1 MTASGPLQPLDDRHS
16 GALQAGQSFHL
27 DADRLVRRLTLG
39 SRIIESSVRV
49 YPGDERTSRSDPLG
63 MWWTAHLEGRLPSS
77 AQNPDRLGVV
87 DLFCGSGGLA
97 LGTRLLAAEMGL
109 SLVNELI
116 VDSDADAT
124 ATLTANH
131 DVRVRRTESVT
142 SLVDFRVRGS
152 GDDAEFTYQPE
163 LLCEEVMAAA
173 QRAELLTAGPPCQ
186 GHSNL
191 NNRSRRSDM
200 RNHLMITVPAF
211 AVAAGIRRVVIEN
224 VPAVIHDESSV
235 IATTKALLASAGYR
249 VSDGVLASDRMGWPQ
264 TRRRYFMVAC
274 RHAGPMPLELVMECL
289 ADKKPRTLEWAL
301 SHLDNW
307 PTDPS
312 DPRDQPTEH
321 SQENQRRIDWLF
333 DNNEYDLALSER
345 PECHKD
351 GTSYTSVYGRMRS
364 NEPAPTITTGFT
376 TPGRGRFV
384 HPTERRTLTPREAAV
399 IQGFPIDYRF
409 ITESGLSPS
418 RSQLAKWIGDA
429 VPMPLGYAA
438 ALSALAA
445 TQL

>member
-1 MTASGPLQPLDDRHS
+1 MTAPLSAELSPNSDDLVRTQQFHLLGS
-16 GALQAGQSFHL
+16 QLTRRVEVGSQSF
-27 DADRLVRRLTLG
+27 
-39 SRIIESSVRV
+39 ESSIFLHPKNRQVARRDL
-49 YPGDERTSRSDPLG
+49 PGA
-63 MWWTAHLEGRLPSS
+63 WWSAYLQGGTRPQTEPAGRLS
-77 AQNPDRLGVV
+77 AV

-97 LGTRLLAAEMGL
+97 LGVRQLAYEMGY
-109 SLVNELI
+109 SVVNEFI
-116 VDSDADAT
+116 ADSDADA
-124 ATLTANH
+124 ARTLAANH
-131 DVRVRRTESVT
+131 DVRLRRTDSVT

-152 GDDAEFTYQPE
+152 GETAAFTYEPE
-163 LLCEEVMAAA
+163 LLDDEVADAAR
-173 QRAELLTAGPPCQ
+173 RADLLTAGPPCQ

-200 RNHLMITVPAF
+200 RNHLLLAVPAF
-211 AVAAGIRRVVIEN
+211 AVAAKIDRVVIEN
-224 VPAVIHDESSV
+224 VPAVVHDDASV
-235 IATTKALLASAGYR
+235 IATTRALLESEGYQ
-249 VSDGVLASDRMGWPQ
+249 VTDGILACDKMGWPQ
-264 TRRRYFMVAC
+264 TRKRYFMVAC
-274 RHAGPMPLELVMECL
+274 RHAMPIPLALVAACL

-301 SHLDNW
+301 SHLDTW

-333 DNNEYDLALSER
+333 DNDEYDLALSER

-384 HPTERRTLTPREAAV
+384 HPTERRTLTPREAAI

-409 ITESGLSPS
+409 ITESGSSPS

-445 TQL
+445 TQV